1 MLGVR
6 LDEELEARLERLA
19 KSSGRSKS
27 YYAREAIREYVED
40 REDYELAVAA
50 AKKATPHISLE
61 ELIRKYGL
69 EDQLRQKGG
78 KAIRKVTPARTTAGR
93 RISAATGSGSAR
105 SAKAGKSASR

>member
-6 LDEELEARLERLA
+6 LDPELEKRLEELASRT
-19 KSSGRSKS
+19 GRSKS

-50 AKKATPHISLE
+50 SRHAAPHISLE

-69 EDQLRQKGG
+69 EDQLQQEGRKAVRQAAPG
-78 KAIRKVTPARTTAGR
+78 RPAAGR
-93 RISAATGSGSAR
+93 RLS
-105 SAKAGKSASR
+105 

>member
-19 KSSGRSKS
+19 QRTGRSKS
-27 YYAREAIREYVED
+27 YYARAAILEYLED

-50 AKKATPHISLE
+50 AKDAAPHISLE

-69 EDQLRQKGG
+69 EDQLRQTSG
-78 KAIRKVTPARTTAGR
+78 KAVREAGTGRAGANRGIPASPGGRTD
-93 RISAATGSGSAR
+93 R
-105 SAKAGKSASR
+105 SAKARKSA